1 MEDISKV
8 KIKVPSLVSVKKFS
22 ELLGVGVTDVI
33 KELMKNKILATI
45 NDEIDY
51 DTAAVIASDMG
62 FETEEDLEAGSS
74 GAMTLEQLDEILK
87 KEKAS
92 GKNLRPRPP
101 VVTILGHVDHGKTTL
116 LDTIRKTSVVEK
128 EAGGITQHI
137 SAYQVKK
144 KDQLI
149 TFVDT
154 PGHEAFS
161 AMRER
166 GVSLADI
173 AILVVAA
180 DDGVRPQTEEVI
192 NYLKEKKIP
201 MVVAINKIDKPGA
214 NAQKVKQELA
224 DREIM
229 IEEWGGNVVS
239 AEISAKQNIGID
251 ELLDMILL
259 VAEVE
264 DLRTDHKRLPLGV
277 VVESHLDPK
286 KGNIATVLVRTGVLK
301 EGQDVVVGKIAGR
314 VRRLEDFKGRQM
326 KEAGPSMPV
335 TVIGLHESPNIN
347 DVLQGVID
355 LKSAK
360 AIQKDFQTVG
370 PQERKMDSQT
380 ILKTIEDRNINRLNI
395 ILKTDV
401 QGSLEAID
409 QIFGTIK
416 SDEVGINYI
425 KQGVGDITESD
436 VKLAQT
442 SSAVIFGFNIQ
453 PTTVAKRLAEMSN
466 VEIKTYHVIY
476 ELVEDIKKR
485 LGDMLGEEVVRTD
498 LGKLKVLAI
507 FKTGKGD
514 MIVGG
519 KVSSGKMV
527 NGENIEVTREP
538 ARNASPARSD
548 AASSGE
554 QDDAGGENSL
564 GRGKLSNLQQ
574 NKVNVDEVK
583 EGFECGITFLG
594 EAKIKEGDILICF
607 HEDVVKKSL

>member
-1 MEDISKV
+1 MENVEKVKV
-8 KIKVPSLVSVKKFS
+8 KIPSLVAVKKFA
-22 ELLGVGVTDVI
+22 ELLGLPVTDVI

-51 DTAAVIASDMG
+51 DTAAVIASDLG
-62 FETEEDLEAGSS
+62 FETEEDLEAVGSA
-74 GAMTLEQLDEILK
+74 AMALEQMDEILK
-87 KEKAS
+87 KEKES
-92 GKNLRPRPP
+92 GPAKAGFRSRPP

-137 SAYQVKK
+137 NAYQVKK
-144 KDQLI
+144 KGEII

-201 MVVAINKIDKPGA
+201 MVVAINKIDKPNA
-214 NAQKVKQELA
+214 NVQKVKQELA
-224 DREIM
+224 DREIV

-264 DLRTDHKRLPLGV
+264 NLKADYKRLPLGV
-277 VVESHLDPK
+277 VIESHLDPK
-286 KGNIATVLVRTGVLK
+286 KGNIATVLVRTGTLK
-301 EGQDVVVGKIAGR
+301 EGQDIVAGSVSGR
-314 VRRLEDFKGRQM
+314 VRRLEDFKGRQL
-326 KEAGPSMPV
+326 KVAGPSTPV
-335 TVIGLHESPNIN
+335 TVIGLNESPNVN
-347 DVLQGVID
+347 DVLQGVAD
-355 LKSAK
+355 LKSAR
-360 AIQKDFQTVG
+360 AMQKDYETDGSGAKKF
-370 PQERKMDSQT
+370 DSQT
-380 ILKTIEDRNINRLNI
+380 ILKSIEDQNINRLNI

-409 QIFGTIK
+409 QILGTIK
-416 SDEVGINYI
+416 SEEVGINYV

-436 VKLAQT
+436 VKLGLASPSASRSGQT
-442 SSAVIFGFNIQ
+442 SGAIIFGFNTQ
-453 PTTVAKRLAEMSN
+453 PTTVAKRLAEMNN
-466 VEIKTYHVIY
+466 VEIKTYKIIY

-485 LGDMLGEEVVRTD
+485 LSDMLGEKIIRKD

-519 KVSSGKMV
+519 KVISGKMV
-527 NGENIEVTREP
+527 SGENIEIVRDEK
-538 ARNASPARSD
+538 
-548 AASSGE
+548 
-554 QDDAGGENSL
+554 SL

-583 EGFECGITFLG
+583 EGNECGITFLG
-594 EAKIKEGDILICF
+594 EAKIKEGDTLVCF
-607 HEDVVKKSL
+607 HKEVVKKTL

>member
-1 MEDISKV
+1 MEDAEKAKVKV
-8 KIKVPSLVSVKKFS
+8 KIPSLVTVKRFA
-22 ELLGVGVTDVI
+22 EILGLGVTDVI

-51 DTAAVIASDMG
+51 DTSAVIASDLG
-62 FETEEDLEAGSS
+62 FETEEDLEASGS
-74 GAMTLEQLDEILK
+74 GAMTLEQLDEIMK
-87 KEKAS
+87 KEKES
-92 GKNLRPRPP
+92 GKNLRHRPP

-116 LDTIRKTSVVEK
+116 LDSIRKTSVVEK

-144 KDQLI
+144 KGEVI

-201 MVVAINKIDKPGA
+201 MVVAINKIDKPNA
-214 NAQKVKQELA
+214 NVQKVKQELA
-224 DREIM
+224 DRGII
-229 IEEWGGNVVS
+229 IEEWGGDIVS
-239 AEISAKQNIGID
+239 AEVSAKQNIGID
-251 ELLDMILL
+251 ELLDMVLL

-264 DLRTDHKRLPLGV
+264 DLRADYKRLPLGV
-277 VVESHLDPK
+277 VIESNLDPK
-286 KGNIATVLVRTGVLK
+286 KGHMATVLVRTGTLK
-301 EGQDVVVGKIAGR
+301 EGQDVVAGTIAGR
-314 VRRLEDFKGRQM
+314 VRRLEDFKSRQL
-326 KEAGPSMPV
+326 KEALPSMPV
-335 TVIGLHESPNIN
+335 TVIGLNQSPNVN

-360 AIQKDFQTVG
+360 AMEKGFQTSG
-370 PQERKMDSQT
+370 SGTKKFDSQT
-380 ILKTIEDRNINRLNI
+380 ILKSIEDQSVNRLNI
-395 ILKTDV
+395 VLKTDV

-409 QIFGTIK
+409 QILGAIK
-416 SDEVGINYI
+416 SDEVGINYV

-436 VKLAQT
+436 IRFGQT
-442 SSAVIFGFNIQ
+442 SNAVIFGFNSQ
-453 PTTVAKRLAEMSN
+453 PTTVAKRLAEMNN
-466 VEIKTYHVIY
+466 VEVKSYKVIY

-485 LGDMLGEEVVRTD
+485 LENMLGEETIRTD
-498 LGKLKVLAI
+498 IGKLKVLAI
-507 FKTGKGD
+507 FKTGKKD

-519 KVSSGKMV
+519 KVTSGKMV
-527 NGENIEVTREP
+527 NEENIEIIRE
-538 ARNASPARSD
+538 D
-548 AASSGE
+548 KI
-554 QDDAGGENSL
+554 L

-574 NKVNVDEVK
+574 NKINVDDVK
-583 EGFECGITFLG
+583 EGNECGITFIG
-594 EAKIKEGDILICF
+594 ETKIKEEDTLVCF
-607 HEDVVKKSL
+607 HEEVVKKTL